1 MKKMRLLIGGLLC
14 MGLAG
19 LATFVGHSP
28 VCAAEGVAGSHERV
42 MEPTKELMGKAAKHL
57 SNILDGILSGNFKY
71 VAQEAGAIVDQ
82 SYKINEAFFPVDPKE
97 NRWFQRAKIDPKD
110 SERIEKLKEEF
121 SSYVK
126 GLASSALEIQ
136 KAAKSNSEETAFK
149 SFACMIEKT
158 CFECHRNI
166 RDKQIPI
173 ENR

>member
-14 MGLAG
+14 FGMVGF
-19 LATFVGHSP
+19 ATYVGYSP
-28 VCAAEGVAGSHERV
+28 ACTAAEVAGSHEGV

-57 SNILDGILSGNFKY
+57 NNILDGILSGNFKY

-97 NRWFQRAKIDPKD
+97 NRWFQRAKINPKD

-121 SSYVK
+121 SFYIK

-136 KAAKSNSEETAFK
+136 KAAKSNNEETAFK
-149 SFACMIEKT
+149 SFAAMVEKT
-158 CFECHRNI
+158 CFECHRNV